1 MGCQHKTL
9 ALFGK
14 LHLSKI
20 TIHFSSQKALLGKL
34 RLGSIHKTLAL
45 SRSEIIVIQLKTFI
59 IGLAPYKSIF
69 LTHPHQANPRAHVQL
84 SSYFYKK
91 FEIFA
96 NSIFKM
102 F

>member
-1 MGCQHKTL
+1 MQQKDWVIYGMSAQD
-9 ALFGK
+9 
-14 LHLSKI
+14 
-20 TIHFSSQKALLGKL
+20 SSAIWQTALLGKL